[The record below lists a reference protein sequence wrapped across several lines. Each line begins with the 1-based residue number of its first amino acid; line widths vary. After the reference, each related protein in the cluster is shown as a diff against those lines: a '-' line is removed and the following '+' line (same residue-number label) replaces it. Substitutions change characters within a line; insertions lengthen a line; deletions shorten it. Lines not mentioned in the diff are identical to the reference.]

1 MKKITQGK
9 ISYLREFSKKIKK
22 NILDM
27 ALVAGSSSSHL
38 GGALSITDIL
48 TVLFSKELDF
58 DFENKDKNKRDRFI
72 LSKGH
77 ACLSYYSVLSEIGF
91 ISKSDLKTFEK
102 EDSDLPGHPVKNDK
116 FGIDF
121 STGSL
126 GMGLSLGI
134 GVAISLKKKNNNSK
148 VITILGDGE
157 CNEGSVWEAAMSAP
171 NFKLDNLYVVV
182 DNNNFQ
188 QTGTNQEIMDSGNLK
203 NKWENFGWFAKEIDG
218 HNFTEIY
225 DFFNDSKTVKKP
237 KALIA
242 KTIKGK
248 GFSFSENN
256 NEWHHSILTKSLY
269 DQAIKELNNY
279 DKN

>member
-1 MKKITQGK
+1 MKKITEEK
-9 ISYLREFSKKIKK
+9 VIHLNKFSKKIKK
-22 NILDM
+22 NILEM

-48 TVLFSKELDF
+48 TVLFSKILDF
-58 DFENKDKNKRDRFI
+58 DFENKDKNKRDRLI

-91 ISKSDLKTFEK
+91 IPKSDLKTFEK
-102 EDSDLPGHPVKNDK
+102 ENSDLPGHPVKNEK

-134 GVAISLKKKNNNSK
+134 GVAISLKKKNSNSS
-148 VITILGDGE
+148 VFTIMGDGE

-171 NFKLDNLYVVV
+171 NFKLDNLYVVI

-188 QTGTNQEIMDSGNLK
+188 QTGTNKEIMDIGNLK
-203 NKWENFGWFAKEIDG
+203 NKWENFGWFTKEIDG
-218 HNFTEIY
+218 HNFSEIY
-225 DFFNDSKTVKKP
+225 DFFNIGKTIEKP

-242 KTIKGK
+242 KTVKGK

-256 NEWHHSILTKSLY
+256 NEWHHSILTRSLY
-269 DQAIKELNNY
+269 DQAIKELDNN